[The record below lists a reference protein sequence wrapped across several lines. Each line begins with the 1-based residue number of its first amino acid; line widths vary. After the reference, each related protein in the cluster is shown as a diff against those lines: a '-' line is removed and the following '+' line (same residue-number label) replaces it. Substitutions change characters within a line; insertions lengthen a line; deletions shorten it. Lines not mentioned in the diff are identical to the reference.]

1 MAFTSLRNSRRR
13 RRCAGRWLT
22 PPPPSR
28 AHFPVKSL
36 AQLGFFVRGKGRNF
50 YLLYPKSRWRRHP
63 APLSIW
69 PGKGGFLVCPEL
81 GPGQR
86 FLSHKH
92 CVKSF
97 LGQAIAEGRLYVL
110 WDI

>member
-1 MAFTSLRNSRRR
+1 MAFAFLRSSRRR
-13 RRCAGRWLT
+13 RRSAWRPHA

-36 AQLGFFVRGKGRNF
+36 AQLGFFVRHKRRNF
-50 YLLYPKSRWRRHP
+50 YVFYPPSRWHRP

-69 PGKGGFLVCPEL
+69 PGKDGFVVCPEQ
-81 GPGQR
+81 GQGQV
-86 FLSHKH
+86 LISHKN
-92 CVKSF
+92 CVNSF
-97 LGQAIAEGRLYVL
+97 LGQAIAESRLYVL